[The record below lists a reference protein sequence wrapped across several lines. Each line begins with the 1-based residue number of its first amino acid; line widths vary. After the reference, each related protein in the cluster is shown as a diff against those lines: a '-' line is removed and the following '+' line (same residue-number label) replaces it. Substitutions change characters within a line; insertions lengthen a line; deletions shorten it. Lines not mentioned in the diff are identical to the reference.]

1 MPALEE
7 ILRAEVITAVNE
19 ALAPYT
25 ARLVDPEPL
34 TWTIPQAAVVI
45 GTSPTTVRKL
55 VDAGH
60 LPLVP
65 HMGERRL
72 IPRAAVEAFV
82 HQTDLVDLPSTRS
95 LAVAR

>member
-1 MPALEE
+1 MSLEE
-7 ILRAEVITAVNE
+7 IIRAEVSAAVAD

-34 TWTIPQAAVVI
+34 TYTVPQTAVVI

-55 VDAGH
+55 IDAGH

-72 IPRAAVEAFV
+72 IPRAAVEAFI
-82 HQTDLVDLPSTRS
+82 HQTPQSTLR
-95 LAVAR
+95 AVG

>member
-1 MPALEE
+1 MPSLEDLIVE
-7 ILRAEVITAVNE
+7 QVRSAVAD

-25 ARLVDPEPL
+25 HRLVDPEPL
-34 TWTIPQAAVVI
+34 TYTIPQAAVVI

-55 VDAGH
+55 VEAGH

-72 IPRAAVEAFV
+72 VPRAAVEAFV
-82 HQTDLVDLPSTRS
+82 LGRSADGSMDLR
-95 LAVAR
+95 AVS